1 MIYKVLGVSFEFTDT
16 ESAAFEAM
24 LYYKYHL
31 THPIDTVKHLS
42 YMSTIYVSFVAN
54 ELL

>member
-1 MIYKVLGVSFEFTDT
+1 MIYKGLSYHYNLQIQ
-16 ESAAFEAM
+16 SLLLLKAM